1 MQPSATSP
9 YVVVYFGQNPA
20 LFGKEATLSQ
30 TARSKISLPTPT
42 TTYNFNDYLA
52 ALSRKSVFEMAYYKS
67 TAQNPFGGLQA
78 FLNDHRV
85 LFSPSM
91 LRTYFKDDL
100 VSLATRVK
108 DIFGLVDAW
117 TVNDK
122 NELPLVI
129 DRARLTVFR
138 NLRDAYNPSI
148 FKEDVELRSW
158 VQEEEEKALDQGIA
172 QLVSLSDCKFGRP
185 KTPFSTTTTNEDGEE
200 ASIDPDHSA
209 INFGPPKQGDKF
221 YLSPPAATS
230 RRNPFTGGAGT
241 STSKT
246 PPPPPKPT
254 RKSAFSG
261 LETKTGAATPSSG
274 TKIATGTRS
283 APGTTT
289 STRTSE
295 TIQKPPTKPAKT
307 ATKPATASKAPAKIS
322 GGASKSS
329 TPAPARPWVLVPR
342 AITATKGSTSTP
354 STTSTNPRKRT
365 QDDSHFSSVAI
376 ASEQES
382 TPASN
387 LRATKER
394 AARSRTL
401 PAIAVLE
408 GSPEPPPAK
417 KQRLV
422 KTEPAPNAQAS
433 SSTSVMRS
441 KTKRKAMAGEDD
453 RDVNPQPNYPNAQSL
468 ILAKRNGIFANVDT
482 DPAPELRVVE
492 AMAAYTD
499 RVVNGPYPW
508 KCDQCN
514 TSRKICVFPPDTTCV
529 LQHQLVFRGHNKKCD
544 ACANMASEA
553 QRARRLRK
561 QADLLIDQAARL
573 QYEAD
578 IMTAHNTVAVLQ
590 ILKMSPDDKKLV
602 DEYRKTDDDIRDI
615 FDNVDKYRK
624 TFDIVVNQFPDLR
637 DPRFSLPSDSQMRSP
652 KKKKPT
658 KPKPKAPTKKGKE
671 KAVEPVEE
679 EEEDF
684 EEEEGQE
691 EEPEMEDE
699 VGAPRS
705 SNGLR
710 VQRRRSTSLP
720 KTKGTMGDT
729 DNTYYP
735 PKSQSEEELV
745 PPTDEEDADGD
756 RDSPQEEED
765 EDKVFDQLHSSPI
778 RPSILGFEEESE
790 DVELRS
796 WVQEEEEKALDQGIA
811 QLVSLSDCKFGRP
824 KTPFSTTTTNEDGE
838 EASIDPDH
846 SAINFGPPKQG
857 DKFYLSPPAATSR
870 RNPFTGGAGTSTSK
884 TPPPPPKPTRKSA
897 FSGLE
902 TKTGAA
908 TPSSGTKIATGTRSA
923 PGTTTSTRTSE
934 TIQKPPT
941 KPAKT
946 ATKPATA
953 SKAPAKISGGASKS
967 STPAPARPWVLVPRA
982 ITATK
987 GSTST
992 PSTTSIN
999 PRKRTQ
1005 DDSHFSSVAIAS
1017 EQESTPASNLRAT
1030 KERAARSRTLPAIA
1044 VLEGSPEPPPAKK
1057 QRLVKTEPA
1066 PNAQASSSTSVART
1080 KTKRK
1085 AMAGEDD
1092 RGRWHRHYNDFPHVN
1107 KLPEVNPQPNYPNAQ
1122 SLILAKRNGIFANVD
1137 TDPAPELRVVEA
1149 MAAYTDRVVNGPYP
1163 WKCDQCNAARKV
1175 CVFRG
1180 HSKKCDAC
1188 ASARNSCSILH
1199 KGFKFFLHQEDAA
1212 GRVALA
1218 PSHMAS
1224 EAQRARRLRHEADL
1238 LIDHAARLHYEAD
1251 IMTAHNTVAVLQ
1263 ILKMSPD
1270 DKQLVDEYRKTD
1282 KDIRDIFDNVDE
1294 YRRVF
1299 DIVVNEFPDLRDPRF
1314 SLPSDSQMKSP
1325 KKKKPT
1331 KPK

>member
-1 MQPSATSP
+1 MSGLHTTLRILRDAPTNTSPSSPILQVASANRLIVGAALASFRRSIKFFVDESCSSQTFFRLSAQEAPPEIPKTSSLLFQLLEPTTTTTRLHTRASLRDCTFFELSSLDPEMQPSATSP

-30 TARSKISLPTPT
+30 TARSKISLSTPT

-52 ALSRKSVFEMAYYKS
+52 VLGTKSVFEMAYYKS

-85 LFSPSM
+85 LFSPST
-91 LRTYFKDDL
+91 LRTYFREDL
-100 VSLATRVK
+100 ISLATRVK

-117 TVNDK
+117 TVNPN

-129 DRARLTVFR
+129 DRARLTVFH
-138 NLRDAYNPSI
+138 NLWDAYNPSI
-148 FKEDVELRSW
+148 FEEDTELQSW

-185 KTPFSTTTTNEDGEE
+185 KTPFSTTTTNENGEE
-200 ASIDPDHSA
+200 ASIKPDHSA

-230 RRNPFTGGAGT
+230 RRNPFTGGAGS

-246 PPPPPKPT
+246 PPVPPKPT
-254 RKSAFSG
+254 RKSAFSNI
-261 LETKTGAATPSSG
+261 EAMIGAATPSSG
-274 TKIATGTRS
+274 TKITTGTRS

-295 TIQKPPTKPAKT
+295 TTQKPPTKPAKA

-433 SSTSVMRS
+433 SSTSVVR
-441 KTKRKAMAGEDD
+441 
-453 RDVNPQPNYPNAQSL
+453 
-468 ILAKRNGIFANVDT
+468 
-482 DPAPELRVVE
+482 
-492 AMAAYTD
+492 
-499 RVVNGPYPW
+499 
-508 KCDQCN
+508 
-514 TSRKICVFPPDTTCV
+514 
-529 LQHQLVFRGHNKKCD
+529 
-544 ACANMASEA
+544 
-553 QRARRLRK
+553 
-561 QADLLIDQAARL
+561 
-573 QYEAD
+573 
-578 IMTAHNTVAVLQ
+578 
-590 ILKMSPDDKKLV
+590 
-602 DEYRKTDDDIRDI
+602 
-615 FDNVDKYRK
+615 
-624 TFDIVVNQFPDLR
+624 
-637 DPRFSLPSDSQMRSP
+637 
-652 KKKKPT
+652 
-658 KPKPKAPTKKGKE
+658 
-671 KAVEPVEE
+671 
-679 EEEDF
+679 
-684 EEEEGQE
+684 
-691 EEPEMEDE
+691 
-699 VGAPRS
+699 
-705 SNGLR
+705 
-710 VQRRRSTSLP
+710 
-720 KTKGTMGDT
+720 
-729 DNTYYP
+729 
-735 PKSQSEEELV
+735 
-745 PPTDEEDADGD
+745 
-756 RDSPQEEED
+756 
-765 EDKVFDQLHSSPI
+765 
-778 RPSILGFEEESE
+778 
-790 DVELRS
+790 
-796 WVQEEEEKALDQGIA
+796 
-811 QLVSLSDCKFGRP
+811 
-824 KTPFSTTTTNEDGE
+824 
-838 EASIDPDH
+838 
-846 SAINFGPPKQG
+846 
-857 DKFYLSPPAATSR
+857 
-870 RNPFTGGAGTSTSK
+870 
-884 TPPPPPKPTRKSA
+884 TR
-897 FSGLE
+897 
-902 TKTGAA
+902 
-908 TPSSGTKIATGTRSA
+908 
-923 PGTTTSTRTSE
+923 
-934 TIQKPPT
+934 
-941 KPAKT
+941 
-946 ATKPATA
+946 
-953 SKAPAKISGGASKS
+953 
-967 STPAPARPWVLVPRA
+967 
-982 ITATK
+982 
-987 GSTST
+987 
-992 PSTTSIN
+992 
-999 PRKRTQ
+999 
-1005 DDSHFSSVAIAS
+1005 
-1017 EQESTPASNLRAT
+1017 
-1030 KERAARSRTLPAIA
+1030 
-1044 VLEGSPEPPPAKK
+1044 
-1057 QRLVKTEPA
+1057 
-1066 PNAQASSSTSVART
+1066 
-1080 KTKRK
+1080 TKRK

-1107 KLPEVNPQPNYPNAQ
+1107 KLPEVKPQPNYPNAQ

-1199 KGFKFFLHQEDAA
+1199 KGFKFFFHQEDAA

-1224 EAQRARRLRHEADL
+1224 EAQRARHEADL
-1238 LIDHAARLHYEAD
+1238 LIEHAARLHYEAD
-1251 IMTAHNTVAVLQ
+1251 IMTAHNTVAVLR

-1282 KDIRDIFDNVDE
+1282 KDIRDIFDNVDT
-1294 YRRVF
+1294 YRKTF
-1299 DIVVNEFPDLRDPRF
+1299 DIVVNQFPDLRDPRF
-1314 SLPSDSQMKSP
+1314 SLPSDSQMRSP
-1325 KKKKPT
+1325 KKKKPA
-1331 KPK
+1331 KPKPKAPTKKGKEKAVEPVEEEEEDFEEEEGQEEEPEMEDEVEGNQELERSASPAATEHIPSEDEGDNGEDTDNTYYPPNWISRDHGIYKVFRNTKFK

>member
-1 MQPSATSP
+1 MSGLRTTLRLLRDAPTNTSP
-9 YVVVYFGQNPA
+9 SSPILQVASANRIIVGAALASSRRSIKFFVDESCSSLTFFRLSIQEAPPEILKTSSSLFQLLEPTATTTRLQTRTSLRDCTFFELSSLGMYFKTFRSGNAASSDISAKKVRAQFCHIKGPFFNA
-20 LFGKEATLSQ
+20 LGFFWLFLTLSCPQ
-30 TARSKISLPTPT
+30 QHCHKQRTRKISFPTPT

-52 ALSRKSVFEMAYYKS
+52 VLSRKSVFEMAYYKS
-67 TAQNPFGGLQA
+67 TTQNPFGGLQA
-78 FLNDHRV
+78 FLNNHRV

-138 NLRDAYNPSI
+138 NLRGAYEPSI
-148 FKEDVELRSW
+148 FEEDVELRSW

-172 QLVSLSDCKFGRP
+172 QLVSLSECQFGRP

-200 ASIDPDHSA
+200 VSIEPDHSA

-230 RRNPFTGGAGT
+230 RRNPFSGGAGT

-246 PPPPPKPT
+246 PPLPPKPT

-295 TIQKPPTKPAKT
+295 TTQKQPTKPAKT

-342 AITATKGSTSTP
+342 PTIATRGATSTP
-354 STTSTNPRKRT
+354 STTSANPRKRT
-365 QDDSHFSSVAI
+365 QDEI

-387 LRATKER
+387 LCATKER

-433 SSTSVMRS
+433 SSTSVVRTR
-441 KTKRKAMAGEDD
+441 TKRKAMAGEDD
-453 RDVNPQPNYPNAQSL
+453 RGRWHRHYNDFPHVNKLPEVNPQPNYPQAQSL

-514 TSRKICVFPPDTTCV
+514 TSRKVC
-529 LQHQLVFRGHNKKCD
+529 VFRGHDKKCD
-544 ACANMASEA
+544 ACASARNSCSILSKGLKFFFHQEDAAGRVALAPSHMASEA
-553 QRARRLRK
+553 QRACRLRK
-561 QADLLIDQAARL
+561 QADLLIDQAAHL
-573 QYEAD
+573 HYEAD

-615 FDNVDKYRK
+615 FDNVDTYRK

-652 KKKKPT
+652 KKKKPA

-699 VGAPRS
+699 VEGTQELKRS
-705 SNGLR
+705 ASPVATEHIPSEDEGDNGE
-710 VQRRRSTSLP
+710 
-720 KTKGTMGDT
+720 DT

-735 PKSQSEEELV
+735 PKSQSEEEEI
-745 PPTDEEDADGD
+745 PPTDEENADGD
-756 RDSPQEEED
+756 RDSQQEEED

-778 RPSILGFEEESE
+778 RPSILGFEEESVERE
-790 DVELRS
+790 DAVDEGTMQAVNLLCGTR
-796 WVQEEEEKALDQGIA
+796 Q
-811 QLVSLSDCKFGRP
+811 
-824 KTPFSTTTTNEDGE
+824 TPTTNTTKISHRVLVYADALIQHTPTLSVVYARHGGTVFNRSYAHGSHTEDIGV
-838 EASIDPDH
+838 A
-846 SAINFGPPKQG
+846 
-857 DKFYLSPPAATSR
+857 FYLV
-870 RNPFTGGAGTSTSK
+870 
-884 TPPPPPKPTRKSA
+884 
-897 FSGLE
+897 
-902 TKTGAA
+902 
-908 TPSSGTKIATGTRSA
+908 
-923 PGTTTSTRTSE
+923 PG
-934 TIQKPPT
+934 
-941 KPAKT
+941 
-946 ATKPATA
+946 
-953 SKAPAKISGGASKS
+953 
-967 STPAPARPWVLVPRA
+967 
-982 ITATK
+982 
-987 GSTST
+987 
-992 PSTTSIN
+992 
-999 PRKRTQ
+999 
-1005 DDSHFSSVAIAS
+1005 
-1017 EQESTPASNLRAT
+1017 NLQ
-1030 KERAARSRTLPAIA
+1030 
-1044 VLEGSPEPPPAKK
+1044 GN
-1057 QRLVKTEPA
+1057 Q
-1066 PNAQASSSTSVART
+1066 
-1080 KTKRK
+1080 
-1085 AMAGEDD
+1085 
-1092 RGRWHRHYNDFPHVN
+1092 
-1107 KLPEVNPQPNYPNAQ
+1107 
-1122 SLILAKRNGIFANVD
+1122 
-1137 TDPAPELRVVEA
+1137 
-1149 MAAYTDRVVNGPYP
+1149 
-1163 WKCDQCNAARKV
+1163 
-1175 CVFRG
+1175 
-1180 HSKKCDAC
+1180 
-1188 ASARNSCSILH
+1188 
-1199 KGFKFFLHQEDAA
+1199 
-1212 GRVALA
+1212 
-1218 PSHMAS
+1218 
-1224 EAQRARRLRHEADL
+1224 
-1238 LIDHAARLHYEAD
+1238 
-1251 IMTAHNTVAVLQ
+1251 
-1263 ILKMSPD
+1263 
-1270 DKQLVDEYRKTD
+1270 
-1282 KDIRDIFDNVDE
+1282 
-1294 YRRVF
+1294 
-1299 DIVVNEFPDLRDPRF
+1299 
-1314 SLPSDSQMKSP
+1314 
-1325 KKKKPT
+1325 
-1331 KPK
+1331 